1 MFSSDKNVSVTRI
14 VQIPLRKKPYQVI
27 KCKTG
32 KANELLSISNTHK
45 YDAGICGLLLW
56 SLCNPGLWIVD
67 SLG

>member
-32 KANELLSISNTHK
+32 KANEPLSISNTHK
-45 YDAGICGLLLW
+45 YDAGICGLLL
-56 SLCNPGLWIVD
+56 
-67 SLG
+67 